1 MVTARDAAGLEARHV
16 DGAVV
21 YLTQQTHHSV
31 DKALHIAGLGESVKR
46 LVPLDEGYRMKPDAL
61 DDLIR
66 RDRRAGLR
74 PWLIVASAGSTDTGA
89 VDPINSIADVA
100 QAHDLW
106 LHADG
111 AYGAAF
117 ALCDEGKR
125 ILAGI
130 DRSDS
135 LILDPHKGLFL
146 PFGTGVVLVR
156 DRLAMRR
163 ALAYQAGY
171 LQDVTSLGR
180 RVEVSPADVSPELT
194 RPFRGLRLWLPLKLA
209 GVAAFRAALEEK
221 LLLAR
226 HFYERMKT
234 LEGFEVG
241 PYPDL
246 SVVTFRYLPRGRD
259 ANDANR
265 ELVAALRDDG
275 RVFLSS
281 TTIDGKVTLR
291 LAVLNARTHLAHID
305 LALEVIPQ
313 VAQSVR
319 R

>member
-1 MVTARDAAGLEARHV
+1 M
-16 DGAVV
+16 
-21 YLTQQTHHSV
+21 
-31 DKALHIAGLGESVKR
+31 KR

-89 VDPINSIADVA
+89 VDPLNSIADVA

-117 ALCDEGKR
+117 ALCEEGKQ

-156 DRLAMRR
+156 DRQAMRR

-226 HFYERMKT
+226 YFYERMKT

-246 SVVTFRYLPRGRD
+246 SVVTFRYLPQGRD
-259 ANDANR
+259 GNDANR
-265 ELVAALRDDG
+265 ELAAALRDDG

-281 TTIDGKVTLR
+281 TTIDGEVTLR

-313 VAQSVR
+313 VANSLR